1 MTSPSTRT
9 EIATVKE
16 VAPVDGNKG
25 PQWKIQ
31 MEVSWSQYPIPFWL
45 DQAVVDEPQAES
57 KDKGHSG
64 KYKCTFG
71 RGALMPPGKNGIP
84 KDPAQDYSYKWY
96 INAWDVDADV
106 PVDMPSYTPAAH
118 TNNTPQTPAT
128 PAAPGLDPTRTSIE
142 RQVAFKGAIELVT
155 SRFIEPSEVG
165 QWTDYFYGCIAG
177 THVVT
182 EEVTDAEIEELLE
195 L

>member
-1 MTSPSTRT
+1 MTSQSTRT

-16 VAPVDGNKG
+16 VAPVDGRDG
-25 PQWKIQ
+25 PQWKIL
-31 MEVSWSQYPIPFWL
+31 MDVSWSQYPIAFWL
-45 DQAVVDEPQAES
+45 DQAVVDMPEAES
-57 KDKGHSG
+57 QEKGHSG

-71 RGALMPPGKNGIP
+71 RGALKDGK
-84 KDPAQDYSYKWY
+84 DAAQDYSYKWY

-118 TNNTPQTPAT
+118 TNNTPHTPADL
-128 PAAPGLDPTRTSIE
+128 AAPGLDPTRMSIE

-155 SRFIEPSEVG
+155 SRLIEPGAVG
-165 QWTDYFYGCIAG
+165 VWTDYFYGCING

-182 EEVTDAEIEELLE
+182 EDVPEAEEEDVLE
-195 L
+195 I